1 MKRRIVTVALVLGL
15 ASVSGAVT
23 ASAACAAGWQQNAEQ
38 KWEYYDENEKL
49 VKSQWI
55 EEEGK
60 YYYVD
65 GNGVM
70 VRNTSVAVDKVYYAF
85 GEDGHLLTGGWVS
98 VTEPPK
104 DEKSQPKV
112 TWYYAGQ
119 DGALLSDGWHEVNGH
134 QFYFNKNGSCTREGV
149 VTVGKDKFYVTKD
162 QGRIGNT
169 PGWFKAETQNSA
181 GATVVDW
188 YYAKE
193 DGSLY
198 YNSWL
203 EEGGSWYYLQ
213 SNGKRA
219 HNGSTAIEGSY
230 YAFDGEGRLLTG
242 GWVTTQAVRTD
253 PTKKANPVW
262 YYASEDGKLLTDG
275 WHTVDGEEL
284 YFAKNGACTRN
295 GAVKVGDDKFYVEE
309 GQGRKG
315 TEKGWF
321 SVDVTAANGTVT
333 TYWYYAKEDGSICY
347 GDWFEIDGHKVYF
360 DSNGRGQFN
369 KWFKIGEENVCVN
382 KDGDRLGPGWV
393 SLDLVN
399 SKGEPYT
406 NWYYINE
413 DMTRTEN
420 GFSKI
425 DGSWYYFDKNG
436 VNYRKK
442 WFADPE
448 TKDRYYLEEDGV
460 MKENGWFSIDT
471 VSKNKAGEDVTTT
484 RWYYAEP
491 NGSCLKSGD
500 HEVEGKIYYFSDAG
514 VNLRK
519 AFRKEGN
526 RRKYYGEDGAQKRG
540 EWFSITSTST
550 ITGPATME
558 MELED
563 ITTENE
569 TWYYADE
576 EGWVQGRS
584 HSTEIDGNEYKFN
597 KSGVMVTDWQKD
609 DQGDYTFYG
618 KDGAKASGWVEYEM
632 PASWLATEAYNN
644 YATLYGKKA
653 WFYLDPGNGGKAVRA
668 QNQSYSE
675 VQIEGHYYAVNAR
688 GMVWLGWCKTQR
700 NKKDDMRRYHY
711 YAPQAESG
719 MLQGERA
726 ANCGLLIAPPPEMSL
741 GTDPTWYYFDHQGDI
756 IHSSEAGDVEIVHL
770 GNQEYVLVDFNGMT
784 KSGLAF
790 KGTDKVR
797 VRDVY
802 YFDPENR
809 NLRASGT
816 KEVTLPDGR
825 KEWYAFGTDGI
836 GITGEVGGY
845 LYYKGRL
852 QTGDGTRVVSVVKNE
867 GNERTADVINR
878 YLVDA
883 SGKVIKNADNVEG
896 LGGTFSSNASG
907 VATAINGTSE
917 AAVGPADADFTAY
930 IGSNEKD

>member
-15 ASVSGAVT
+15 TSVSGVAAASSVYAV
-23 ASAACAAGWQQNAEQ
+23 GWQMNAEQ
-38 KWEYYDENEKL
+38 KWEFHDENDQL
-49 VKSQWI
+49 LKSQWI
-55 EEEGK
+55 EEDGK
-60 YYYVD
+60 RYYVD
-65 GNGVM
+65 SKGIM

-112 TWYYAGQ
+112 TWYYAVQ
-119 DGALLSDGWHEVNGH
+119 DGALLSDGWHEVKGQ
-134 QFYFNKNGSCTREGV
+134 QFYFNKNGSCIRDGLV
-149 VTVGKDKFYVTKD
+149 AVGSDRFYVTKD
-162 QGRIGNT
+162 QGRLGNT
-169 PGWFKAETQNSA
+169 SGWFKVETLNSA

-188 YYAKE
+188 YYAKD

-198 YNSWL
+198 YSSWL
-203 EEGGSWYYLQ
+203 EDGNDWYYLQ
-213 SNGKRA
+213 SNGKRI
-219 HNGSTAIEGSY
+219 HNCSAAIEGNY
-230 YAFDGEGRLLTG
+230 YVFDGEGRLLTN
-242 GWVTTQAVRTD
+242 GWVTTQPARTD

-262 YYASEDGKLLTDG
+262 YYAAEDGKLLTDG
-275 WHTVDGEEL
+275 WYTVDGEEL
-284 YFAKNGACTRN
+284 FFAKNGSCTRN
-295 GAVKVGDDKFYVEE
+295 GVVKVGDDKFYVEQ

-315 TEKGWF
+315 TEQGWF
-321 SVDVTAANGTVT
+321 SVDVTDSKGNVT

-347 GDWFEIDGHKVYF
+347 GDWFEIDGHKIYF
-360 DSNGRGQFN
+360 DANGRAQFN
-369 KWFKIGEENVCVN
+369 TWFKIGEELVCVN

-393 SLDLVN
+393 SLDFVN

-413 DMTRTEN
+413 DMSRTQD
-420 GFSKI
+420 GFFVVDSV
-425 DGSWYYFDKNG
+425 WRYFDKNG
-436 VNYRKK
+436 VNFREK
-442 WFADPE
+442 WYADPE
-448 TKDRYYLEEDGV
+448 RNHYYLDKDGV

-471 VSKNKAGEDVTTT
+471 VSKNKDGEEVITT
-484 RWYYAEP
+484 RWYYAGTS
-491 NGSCLKSGD
+491 GSCLRNGD
-500 HEVEGKIYYFSDAG
+500 HEVEGKIYYFSETG

-550 ITGPATME
+550 ITGPATMVLVKEE
-558 MELED
+558 M
-563 ITTENE
+563 TTENE

-584 HSTEIDGNEYKFN
+584 FGTEIDGSEYKFN

-618 KDGAKASGWVEYEM
+618 QDGAKATGWVEYEM
-632 PASWLATEAYNN
+632 PNSWLTTDAYND
-644 YATLYGKKA
+644 YATLFGKKT

-675 VQIEGHYYAVNAR
+675 VLIEGHYYAVNAR
-688 GMVWLGWCKTQR
+688 GMIWLGWCKTQR
-700 NKKDDMRRYHY
+700 NKHDDMRRYHY
-711 YAPQAESG
+711 YAPQAG
-719 MLQGERA
+719 NGLLQGERA
-726 ANCGLLIAPPPEMSL
+726 TNCGMLIAPPPEMSL
-741 GTDPTWYYFDHQGDI
+741 GTEPTWYYFDHQGDI
-756 IHSSEAGDVEIVHL
+756 IHSSEAGNVEIVHL
-770 GNQEYVLVDFNGMT
+770 GNQEYALVDFNGMT
-784 KSGLAF
+784 KGGLAF
-790 KGTDKVR
+790 KGTDKIR

-825 KEWYAFGTDGI
+825 KEWYAFNTDGI
-836 GITGEVGGY
+836 GITGEVAGY

-852 QTGDGTRVVSVVKNE
+852 QIGAGTRVVSVVKNE
-867 GNERTADVINR
+867 GSDLADVITR

-883 SGKVIKNADNVEG
+883 SGKILKNADNVEG

-907 VATAINGTSE
+907 VATAINGASE
-917 AAVGPADADFTAY
+917 AAVGPADADFSAY